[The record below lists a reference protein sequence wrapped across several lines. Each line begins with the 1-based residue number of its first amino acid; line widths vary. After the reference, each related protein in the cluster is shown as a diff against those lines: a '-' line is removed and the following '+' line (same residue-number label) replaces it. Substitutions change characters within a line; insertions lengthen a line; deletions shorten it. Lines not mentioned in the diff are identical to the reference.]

1 MKLNLSPEMQY
12 KYDHYGALLLINSN
26 AKNIIDHGIDISQ
39 NQKLKCLLCMY
50 YDGTLEV
57 DGFGSRSVINQITI
71 IEDKDCILWY
81 FYDGKEINEETYI
94 RLLKMKAFL

>member
-1 MKLNLSPEMQY
+1 MKLNLSPEMQH
-12 KYDHYGALLLINSN
+12 KYDHYRVLLLINSN
-26 AKNIIDHGIDISQ
+26 AKNIIDYGIYISQ

-50 YDGTLEV
+50 YDGT
-57 DGFGSRSVINQITI
+57 RSVINQITI

-94 RLLKMKAFL
+94 RLLKLKAFL